1 MSLYAVIMGSRVSTP
16 AAPSAYVLTSSSGSS
31 EASARR
37 KAARMRAC
45 FLRTRDES
53 ILSEVSHLR
62 SSSRHECAAVHSTRW
77 CVSSRSNTW
86 FSQSRHTVFSLPSA
100 PSSSEL
106 SSPSPANVHTPS
118 SPSFPSPP
126 PPASSSSLSLSS
138 LSLSSPSASAPS
150 SAPPSSPTSPPSSP
164 SSPPSSSPS
173 AKPSRVWPWSL
184 GSPSLSSSRESVG
197 DGHARSLPPPRRAE
211 PMVFL
216 FSFLPSCSS
225 ALVSA
230 ERSCRAWAAGRLTH
244 PAVAHREEHVHP
256 LPTPP
261 LVPTPPPHTAPRP
274 YTAPQ

>member
-1 MSLYAVIMGSRVSTP
+1 
-16 AAPSAYVLTSSSGSS
+16 
-31 EASARR
+31 
-37 KAARMRAC
+37 MRAC
-45 FLRTRDES
+45 FLRTRDDS

-77 CVSSRSNTW
+77 CVRSRSNTW
-86 FSQSRHTVFSLPSA
+86 FSHSRHTVFSLPSA

-118 SPSFPSPP
+118 SPSFASPP
-126 PPASSSSLSLSS
+126 PPASSSS

-150 SAPPSSPTSPPSSP
+150 SAPPSSPPSSP
-164 SSPPSSSPS
+164 PCSPPSSSPS

-197 DGHARSLPPPRRAE
+197 DGQARSLPPPRRAE

-230 ERSCRAWAAGRLTH
+230 ERSCRARAGGRLRH
-244 PAVAHREEHVHP
+244 PAVAHREEHMHP

-261 LVPTPPPHTAPRP
+261 LVPTPPPHADPRP
-274 YTAPQ
+274 YTAPQSVITKKALSQRHVRPLLCTGVAQGWAPN